1 MAKGATL
8 GEFEQHVLMTLIG
21 KEDAYGMSIRRELE
35 EETSRSVSIGA
46 VYATLE
52 RLEQK
57 GFVESWLGE
66 PIPERGGRARRHF
79 RINGVGISAL
89 KTSTATLARRWMQKR
104 VLLGVRP

>member
-1 MAKGATL
+1 MAKGMNL

-21 KEDAYGMSIRRELE
+21 KQDAYGMSIRQELE

-57 GFVESWLGE
+57 GFVKSWLGE
-66 PIPERGGRARRHF
+66 PRPERGGRARRHF
-79 RINGVGISAL
+79 KISGAGVAAL
-89 KTSTATLARRWMQKR
+89 KTSTALLAQRWMQKYA
-104 VLLGVRP
+104 LLGARP